1 MYTWTTRAVHGTQAD
16 HDVDDDDDDDDDA
29 DVEKQLSLHT
39 DSR

>member
-16 HDVDDDDDDDDDA
+16 HDVDDDDDDV